1 VKAFCAA
8 VVLLGTLL
16 SGGITAQQPRTFPI
30 GTLVEHVQSASNP
43 TQQFAL
49 YLPKGFE
56 STRPT
61 PILFLLDPRG
71 RAPVPARLFQ
81 AAADRFGYILISSYN
96 TSSDSPVDPNF
107 VAMQA
112 MWADATRWFTL
123 DPGRIYVAGFSGT
136 ARTATRLAQTR
147 QVITGVIGAG
157 AGFHED
163 TRPSTKV
170 KFLYYG
176 TVGTV
181 DYNYDEVDL
190 LGHTLAGLDFPH
202 RIETFP
208 GPHSW
213 MPKPVAMRA
222 VEWFELRAMQAGK
235 RPRDLEL
242 IDELWSRDA
251 AIAADRLGNGQWL
264 DAGRRYAAM
273 ARDFDGLRDV
283 AFARSGAERLLN
295 MAEAR
300 TELTRRRTR
309 SRQSIAWV
317 TDKLRTIG
325 DAFPAGAAK
334 PAMTLDDLS
343 AELTISRLKTQAAGD
358 ASDDALEARRRL
370 NQIGVQ
376 LGFYLPQDA
385 LDRGKWFR
393 AGYYLNL
400 SMEIDDE
407 SPVAWYLMAKH
418 DARLGRSGDAIA
430 ALTRAVDCGF
440 RDLSQLES
448 DPAFGRMRTEPALQA
463 LVHRLQQ
470 SGDTLNVLTVD
481 RPPVSARK

>member
-1 VKAFCAA
+1 VKALVSAA
-8 VVLLGTLL
+8 VLLGVLL
-16 SGGITAQQPRTFPI
+16 CTDVTAQQPRTFPV

-43 TQQFAL
+43 SQQFAL
-49 YLPKGFE
+49 YLPQGFE
-56 STRPT
+56 ATRPT
-61 PILFLLDPRG
+61 PVLFLLDPRG
-71 RAPVPARLFQ
+71 RAAVPARLFQ

-96 TSSDSPVDPNF
+96 TSSDSAVDPNF

-112 MWADATRWFTL
+112 MWADALRWFTL

-163 TRPSTKV
+163 TRPASTTR
-170 KFLYYG
+170 FLYFG

-181 DYNYDEVDL
+181 DYNYDEVEL
-190 LGHTLAGLDFPH
+190 LGHTLADLNFPH

-235 RPRDLEL
+235 RPHDQEL
-242 IDELWSRDA
+242 IDTLWTRDA

-283 AFARSGAERLLN
+283 SSARSGASRLLG
-295 MAEAR
+295 MTEAR
-300 TELTRRRTR
+300 TELARRRAR
-309 SRQSIAWV
+309 SRQSIDWV
-317 TDKLRTIG
+317 TAQLRTIG
-325 DAFPAGAAK
+325 EAFPSGASRPTMA
-334 PAMTLDDLS
+334 LEDLS
-343 AELTISRLKTQAAGD
+343 EALTLSRLKALAAGD
-358 ASDDALEARRRL
+358 ATDEALQARRRL
-370 NQIGVQ
+370 NQLGVQ

-385 LDRGKWFR
+385 LDRGDWVR
-393 AGYYLNL
+393 AGYYLRL

-418 DARLGRSGDAIA
+418 DARLGRPGDAIA
-430 ALTRAVDCGF
+430 SLTRAIDVGF
-440 RDLSQLES
+440 RDLAQLELDS
-448 DPAFGRMRTEPALQA
+448 AFGRMRNEPALHA
-463 LVHRLQQ
+463 LVNRLEQ
-470 SGDTLNVLTVD
+470 SGDTLNALTVD
-481 RPPVSARK
+481 RPPVGPRR